1 MPRDLTDHELLDY
14 FAAHALIG
22 LLSNDTILDR
32 SPEHQS
38 IEASAATAAFD
49 IAEAMLNESRMRS
62 PGNWATQQPG

>member
-22 LLSNDTILDR
+22 LLSNDTILER

-49 IAEAMLNESRMRS
+49 IAEAMLNESRSRS